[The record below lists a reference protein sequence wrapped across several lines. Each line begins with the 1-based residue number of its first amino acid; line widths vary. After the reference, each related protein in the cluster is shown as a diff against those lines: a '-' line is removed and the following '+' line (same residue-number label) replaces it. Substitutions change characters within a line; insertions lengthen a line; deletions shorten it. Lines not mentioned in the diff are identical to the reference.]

1 MFTMLTGLSI
11 DKSTGLYQWLLNDFN
26 IWPFLIL
33 VLGIALLLFFIL
45 KLNVNTFVALIITS
59 ILVALGLGMNPAGI
73 ADALKDGIGGTMGEL
88 IVVFGFGS
96 MIGRLVSDSG
106 GSYRIATTLIRK
118 FGKKRLQWAVAGA
131 SFIIGISLLFE
142 VGLVVLI
149 PIVFTIALEAEV
161 PLLYLGIPMAAA
173 LSAAQGF
180 LPPQPS
186 PTAVTNILGAN
197 IGIVLMYGIIVAII
211 AMLVAGPYFT
221 RVIKKFEPKVF
232 KITKKLDA
240 IGEVKTFKLEETPS
254 FGLAITT
261 SLMPVIFMLISTVYT
276 LAVNGG
282 KQVYSG
288 TIGDASWKAMSH
300 ATQSGYITDPSV
312 LDKIIAMF
320 GNPVIAM
327 VVAMSFAIWSMGP
340 KQGRTMGEVGDSM
353 SNALKSI
360 ANLLMVIGGG
370 AAFKGILTAG
380 GISDAIA
387 SAFSNTSLSP
397 IIFAWL
403 IALILR
409 VSVGSATVAGLTTAG
424 IVAPLVA
431 SQSAVDPAFVVL
443 AIGAGSV
450 GISHVNDAGF
460 WMFKEFF
467 DLDVKQTLK
476 IWTVLETL
484 ISVVGLIVILA
495 LSAIFS

>member
-1 MFTMLTGLSI
+1 M
-11 DKSTGLYQWLLNDFN
+11 
-26 IWPFLIL
+26 
-33 VLGIALLLFFIL
+33 
-45 KLNVNTFVALIITS
+45 
-59 ILVALGLGMNPAGI
+59 
-73 ADALKDGIGGTMGEL
+73 
-88 IVVFGFGS
+88 
-96 MIGRLVSDSG
+96 
-106 GSYRIATTLIRK
+106 
-118 FGKKRLQWAVAGA
+118 
-131 SFIIGISLLFE
+131 
-142 VGLVVLI
+142 
-149 PIVFTIALEAEV
+149 
-161 PLLYLGIPMAAA
+161 
-173 LSAAQGF
+173 
-180 LPPQPS
+180 PPQPS

-221 RVIKKFEPKVF
+221 RIIKKFEPKAF

-240 IGEVKTFKLEETPS
+240 IGEVKTFKLEDTPS

-261 SLMPVIFMLISTVYT
+261 SLMPVIFMLISTIYT

-353 SNALKSI
+353 GNALKSI

>member
-1 MFTMLTGLSI
+1 M
-11 DKSTGLYQWLLNDFN
+11 
-26 IWPFLIL
+26 
-33 VLGIALLLFFIL
+33 
-45 KLNVNTFVALIITS
+45 
-59 ILVALGLGMNPAGI
+59 
-73 ADALKDGIGGTMGEL
+73 
-88 IVVFGFGS
+88 
-96 MIGRLVSDSG
+96 
-106 GSYRIATTLIRK
+106 
-118 FGKKRLQWAVAGA
+118 
-131 SFIIGISLLFE
+131 
-142 VGLVVLI
+142 
-149 PIVFTIALEAEV
+149 FTIALEAEV

-197 IGIVLMYGIIVAII
+197 IGIVLMYGIVVAII
-211 AMLVAGPYFT
+211 AMIVAGPLFT
-221 RVIKKFEPKVF
+221 RVIKKVEPKAF

-240 IGEVKTFKLEETPS
+240 IGEVKTFKLEDTPS
-254 FGLAITT
+254 FGLAIFT
-261 SLMPVIFMLISTVYT
+261 SLMPVIFMLISTIYT
-276 LAVNGG
+276 LSVNAG

-288 TIGDASWKAMSH
+288 TIGDAAWKAMSH
-300 ATQSGYITDPSV
+300 AAQKGYITDPSV
-312 LDKIIAMF
+312 LDKIIAML

-327 VVAMSFAIWSMGP
+327 VIAMAFAIWSMGP
-340 KQGRTMGEVGDSM
+340 KQNRTMAEVGDSM
-353 SNALKSI
+353 GNALKSI

-387 SAFSNTSLSP
+387 AAFSHTSLSP
-397 IIFAWL
+397 IIFAWI

-431 SQSAVDPAFVVL
+431 SQTAVNPAFVVL
-443 AIGAGSV
+443 AIGAGSLGV
-450 GISHVNDAGF
+450 SHVNDAGF

-467 DLDVKQTLK
+467 DLDVPQTLK

-484 ISVVGLIVILA
+484 ISVVGLIVILI
-495 LSAIFS
+495 LSALFS

>member
-88 IVVFGFGS
+88 IIVFGFGS

-197 IGIVLMYGIIVAII
+197 IGIVLMYGIVVAII

-221 RVIKKFEPKVF
+221 RVIKKFEPKAF

-240 IGEVKTFKLEETPS
+240 IGEVKTFKLEDTPS

-261 SLMPVIFMLISTVYT
+261 SLMPVIFMLISTIYT
-276 LAVNGG
+276 LTVNAG

-288 TIGDASWKAMSH
+288 TVGDASWKAMSA
-300 ATQSGYITDPSV
+300 ATQSGYVTDPSV
-312 LDKIIAMF
+312 LDKIVAMF

-340 KQGRTMGEVGDSM
+340 KQCRTMGEVGDSM
-353 SNALKSI
+353 GNALKSI

-380 GISDAIA
+380 GISNAIA
-387 SAFSNTSLSP
+387 DAFSNTSLSP

>member
-149 PIVFTIALEAEV
+149 PIVFTIVLEAEV

-221 RVIKKFEPKVF
+221 RIIKKFEPKAF

-240 IGEVKTFKLEETPS
+240 IGEVKTFKLEDTPS

-261 SLMPVIFMLISTVYT
+261 SLMPVIFMLISTIYT

>member
-197 IGIVLMYGIIVAII
+197 IGIVLMYGIVVAII

-221 RVIKKFEPKVF
+221 RVIKKFEPKAF

-240 IGEVKTFKLEETPS
+240 IGEVKTFKLEDTPS

-261 SLMPVIFMLISTVYT
+261 SLMPVIFMLISTIYT

-312 LDKIIAMF
+312 LDKIVAMF

>member
-26 IWPFLIL
+26 VWPFLIL

-73 ADALKDGIGGTMGEL
+73 AGALKDGIGGTMGEL
-88 IVVFGFGS
+88 IIVFGFGS

-106 GSYRIATTLIRK
+106 GSYRIATTLINK

-197 IGIVLMYGIIVAII
+197 IGIVLMYGIVVAII
-211 AMLVAGPYFT
+211 AMIVAGPLFT
-221 RVIKKFEPKVF
+221 RVIKKVEPKAF

-240 IGEVKTFKLEETPS
+240 IGEVKTFKLEDTPS
-254 FGLAITT
+254 FGLAIFT
-261 SLMPVIFMLISTVYT
+261 SLMPVIFMLISTIYT
-276 LAVNGG
+276 LSVNAG

-288 TIGDASWKAMSH
+288 TIGDAAWKAMSH
-300 ATQSGYITDPSV
+300 AAQKGYITDPSV
-312 LDKIIAMF
+312 LDKIIAML

-327 VVAMSFAIWSMGP
+327 VIAMAFAIWSMGP
-340 KQGRTMGEVGDSM
+340 KQNRTMAEVGDSM
-353 SNALKSI
+353 GNALKSI

-387 SAFSNTSLSP
+387 AAFSHTSLSP
-397 IIFAWL
+397 IIFAWI

-431 SQSAVDPAFVVL
+431 SQTAVNPAFVVL
-443 AIGAGSV
+443 AIGAGSLGV
-450 GISHVNDAGF
+450 SHVNDAGF

-467 DLDVKQTLK
+467 DLDVPQTLK

-484 ISVVGLIVILA
+484 ISVVGLIVILI
-495 LSAIFS
+495 LSALFS

>member
-26 IWPFLIL
+26 VWPFLIL

-73 ADALKDGIGGTMGEL
+73 AGALKDGIGGTMGEL
-88 IVVFGFGS
+88 IIVFGFGS

-106 GSYRIATTLIRK
+106 GSYRIATTLINK

-197 IGIVLMYGIIVAII
+197 IGIVLMYGIVVAII
-211 AMLVAGPYFT
+211 AMIVAGPLFT
-221 RVIKKFEPKVF
+221 RVIKKVEPKAF

-240 IGEVKTFKLEETPS
+240 IGEVKTFKLEDTPS
-254 FGLAITT
+254 FGLAIFT
-261 SLMPVIFMLISTVYT
+261 SLMPVIFMLISTIYT
-276 LAVNGG
+276 LSVNAG

-288 TIGDASWKAMSH
+288 TIGDAAWKAMSH
-300 ATQSGYITDPSV
+300 AAQKGYITDPSV
-312 LDKIIAMF
+312 LDKIIAML

-327 VVAMSFAIWSMGP
+327 VIAMAFAIWSMGP
-340 KQGRTMGEVGDSM
+340 KQNRTMAEVGDSM

-387 SAFSNTSLSP
+387 AAFSHTSLSP
-397 IIFAWL
+397 IIFAWI

-431 SQSAVDPAFVVL
+431 SQAAVNPAFVVL
-443 AIGAGSV
+443 AIGAGSLGV
-450 GISHVNDAGF
+450 SHVNDAGF

-467 DLDVKQTLK
+467 DLDVPQTLK

-484 ISVVGLIVILA
+484 ISVVGLIVILI
-495 LSAIFS
+495 LSALFS

>member
-221 RVIKKFEPKVF
+221 RVIKKFEPKAF

-240 IGEVKTFKLEETPS
+240 IGEVKTFKLEDTPS

-261 SLMPVIFMLISTVYT
+261 SLMPVIFMLISTIYT

>member
-88 IVVFGFGS
+88 IIVFGFGS

-197 IGIVLMYGIIVAII
+197 IGIVLMYGIVVAII

-221 RVIKKFEPKVF
+221 RVIKKFEHKAF

-240 IGEVKTFKLEETPS
+240 IGEVKTFKLEDTPS

-261 SLMPVIFMLISTVYT
+261 SLMPVIFMLISTIYT
-276 LAVNGG
+276 LTVNAG

-288 TIGDASWKAMSH
+288 TVGDASWKAMSA
-300 ATQSGYITDPSV
+300 ATQSGYVTDPSV

-353 SNALKSI
+353 GNALKSI

-387 SAFSNTSLSP
+387 DAFSNTSLSP

>member
-26 IWPFLIL
+26 VWPFLIL

-73 ADALKDGIGGTMGEL
+73 AGALKDGIGGTMGEL
-88 IVVFGFGS
+88 IIVFGFGS

-106 GSYRIATTLIRK
+106 GSYRIATTLINK

-197 IGIVLMYGIIVAII
+197 IGIVLMYGIVVAII
-211 AMLVAGPYFT
+211 AMIVAGPLFT
-221 RVIKKFEPKVF
+221 RVIKKVEPKAF

-240 IGEVKTFKLEETPS
+240 IGEVKTFKLEDTPS
-254 FGLAITT
+254 FGLAIFT
-261 SLMPVIFMLISTVYT
+261 SLMPVIFMLISTIYT
-276 LAVNGG
+276 LSVNAG

-288 TIGDASWKAMSH
+288 TVGDAAWKAMSH
-300 ATQSGYITDPSV
+300 AAQKGYITDPSV
-312 LDKIIAMF
+312 LDKIIAML

-327 VVAMSFAIWSMGP
+327 VIAMAFAIWSMGP
-340 KQGRTMGEVGDSM
+340 KQNRTMAEVGNSM

-387 SAFSNTSLSP
+387 AAFSHTSLSP
-397 IIFAWL
+397 IIFAWI

-431 SQSAVDPAFVVL
+431 SQTAVNPAFVVL
-443 AIGAGSV
+443 AIGAGSLGV
-450 GISHVNDAGF
+450 SHVNDAGF

-467 DLDVKQTLK
+467 DLDVPQTLK

-484 ISVVGLIVILA
+484 ISVVGLIVILI

>member
-11 DKSTGLYQWLLNDFN
+11 NKSTGLYQWLLSDFN
-26 IWPFLIL
+26 VWPFLIL

-73 ADALKDGIGGTMGEL
+73 AGALKDGIGGTMGEL
-88 IVVFGFGS
+88 IIVFGFGS
-96 MIGRLVSDSG
+96 MIGRLVSDAG
-106 GSYRIATTLIRK
+106 GSYRIATTLINK

-197 IGIVLMYGIIVAII
+197 IGIVLMYGIVVAII
-211 AMLVAGPYFT
+211 AMIVAGPLFT
-221 RVIKKFEPKVF
+221 RVIKKIEPKAF

-240 IGEVKTFKLEETPS
+240 IGEVKTFKLEDTPS
-254 FGLAITT
+254 FGLAIFT
-261 SLMPVIFMLISTVYT
+261 SLMPVIFMLISTIYT
-276 LAVNGG
+276 LSVNAG

-288 TIGDASWKAMSH
+288 TVGDAAWKAMSH
-300 ATQSGYITDPSV
+300 ATQKGYITDPSV
-312 LDKIIAMF
+312 LDKIIAML

-327 VVAMSFAIWSMGP
+327 VIAMAFAIWSMGP
-340 KQGRTMGEVGDSM
+340 KQKRTMSEVGDSM
-353 SNALKSI
+353 GNALKSI
-360 ANLLMVIGGG
+360 ANLLMVIAGG

-387 SAFSNTSLSP
+387 AAFSHTSLSP
-397 IIFAWL
+397 IIFAWI

-431 SQSAVDPAFVVL
+431 SQTAVNPAFVVL
-443 AIGAGSV
+443 AIGAGSLGV
-450 GISHVNDAGF
+450 SHVNDAGF

-467 DLDVKQTLK
+467 DLDVPQTLK

-484 ISVVGLIVILA
+484 ISVVGLIVILI
-495 LSAIFS
+495 LSALFS

>member
-26 IWPFLIL
+26 VWPFLIL

-73 ADALKDGIGGTMGEL
+73 AGALKDGIGGTMGEL
-88 IVVFGFGS
+88 IIVFGFGS

-106 GSYRIATTLIRK
+106 GSYRIATTLINK

-197 IGIVLMYGIIVAII
+197 IGIVLMYGIVVAII
-211 AMLVAGPYFT
+211 AMIVAGPLFT
-221 RVIKKFEPKVF
+221 RVIKKVEPKAF

-240 IGEVKTFKLEETPS
+240 IGEVKTFKLEDTPS
-254 FGLAITT
+254 FGLAIFT
-261 SLMPVIFMLISTVYT
+261 SLMPVIFMLISTIYT
-276 LAVNGG
+276 LSVNAG

-288 TIGDASWKAMSH
+288 TVGDAAWKAMSH
-300 ATQSGYITDPSV
+300 AAQKGYITDPSV
-312 LDKIIAMF
+312 LDKIIAML

-327 VVAMSFAIWSMGP
+327 VIAMAFAIWSMGP
-340 KQGRTMGEVGDSM
+340 KQNRTMAEVGNSM

-387 SAFSNTSLSP
+387 AAFSHTSLSP
-397 IIFAWL
+397 IIFAWI

-431 SQSAVDPAFVVL
+431 SQTAVNPAFVVL
-443 AIGAGSV
+443 AIGAGSLGV
-450 GISHVNDAGF
+450 SHVNDAGF

-467 DLDVKQTLK
+467 DLDVPQTLK

-484 ISVVGLIVILA
+484 ISVVGLIVILI
-495 LSAIFS
+495 LSALFS

>member
-88 IVVFGFGS
+88 IIVFGFGS

-221 RVIKKFEPKVF
+221 RVIKKFEPKAF

-240 IGEVKTFKLEETPS
+240 IGEVKTFKLEDTPS

-261 SLMPVIFMLISTVYT
+261 SLMPVIFMLISTIYT

>member
-221 RVIKKFEPKVF
+221 RIIKKFEPKAF

-240 IGEVKTFKLEETPS
+240 IGEVKTFKLEDTPS

-261 SLMPVIFMLISTVYT
+261 SLMPVIFMLISTIYT

>member
-1 MFTMLTGLSI
+1 
-11 DKSTGLYQWLLNDFN
+11 
-26 IWPFLIL
+26 
-33 VLGIALLLFFIL
+33 
-45 KLNVNTFVALIITS
+45 
-59 ILVALGLGMNPAGI
+59 
-73 ADALKDGIGGTMGEL
+73 
-88 IVVFGFGS
+88 
-96 MIGRLVSDSG
+96 
-106 GSYRIATTLIRK
+106 
-118 FGKKRLQWAVAGA
+118 
-131 SFIIGISLLFE
+131 
-142 VGLVVLI
+142 
-149 PIVFTIALEAEV
+149 
-161 PLLYLGIPMAAA
+161 
-173 LSAAQGF
+173 
-180 LPPQPS
+180 
-186 PTAVTNILGAN
+186 
-197 IGIVLMYGIIVAII
+197 
-211 AMLVAGPYFT
+211 
-221 RVIKKFEPKVF
+221 
-232 KITKKLDA
+232 
-240 IGEVKTFKLEETPS
+240 
-254 FGLAITT
+254 
-261 SLMPVIFMLISTVYT
+261 
-276 LAVNGG
+276 
-282 KQVYSG
+282 
-288 TIGDASWKAMSH
+288 
-300 ATQSGYITDPSV
+300 
-312 LDKIIAMF
+312 
-320 GNPVIAM
+320 
-327 VVAMSFAIWSMGP
+327 MGP

>member
-197 IGIVLMYGIIVAII
+197 IGIVLMYGIVVAII

-221 RVIKKFEPKVF
+221 RVIKKFEPKAF

-240 IGEVKTFKLEETPS
+240 IGEVKTFKLEDTPS

-261 SLMPVIFMLISTVYT
+261 SLMPVIFMLISTIYT

-320 GNPVIAM
+320 GNPVIAI

>member
-26 IWPFLIL
+26 VWPFLIL

-73 ADALKDGIGGTMGEL
+73 AGALKDGIGGTMGEL
-88 IVVFGFGS
+88 IIVFGFGS

-106 GSYRIATTLIRK
+106 GSYRIATTLINK

-197 IGIVLMYGIIVAII
+197 IGIVLMYGIVVAII
-211 AMLVAGPYFT
+211 AMIVAGPLFT
-221 RVIKKFEPKVF
+221 RVIKKVEPKAF

-240 IGEVKTFKLEETPS
+240 IGEVKTFKLEDTPS
-254 FGLAITT
+254 FGLAIFT
-261 SLMPVIFMLISTVYT
+261 SLMPVIFMLISTIYT
-276 LAVNGG
+276 LSVNAG

-288 TIGDASWKAMSH
+288 TIGDAAWKAMSH
-300 ATQSGYITDPSV
+300 AAQKGYITDPSV
-312 LDKIIAMF
+312 LDKIIAML

-327 VVAMSFAIWSMGP
+327 VIAMAFAIWSMGP
-340 KQGRTMGEVGDSM
+340 KQNRTMAEVGDSM
-353 SNALKSI
+353 GNALKSI

-387 SAFSNTSLSP
+387 AAFSHTSLSP
-397 IIFAWL
+397 IIFAWI

-431 SQSAVDPAFVVL
+431 SQTAVNPAFVVL
-443 AIGAGSV
+443 AIGAGSLGV
-450 GISHVNDAGF
+450 SHVNDAGF

-467 DLDVKQTLK
+467 DLDVPQTLK

-484 ISVVGLIVILA
+484 ISVVGLIVILI

>member
-88 IVVFGFGS
+88 IIVFGFGS

-221 RVIKKFEPKVF
+221 RVIKKFEPKAF

-240 IGEVKTFKLEETPS
+240 IGEVKTFKLEDTPS

-261 SLMPVIFMLISTVYT
+261 SLMPVIFMLISTIYT

-387 SAFSNTSLSP
+387 DAFSNTSLSP

>member
-33 VLGIALLLFFIL
+33 VLGITLLLFFIL

-88 IVVFGFGS
+88 IIVFGFGS

-221 RVIKKFEPKVF
+221 RVIKKFEPKAF

-240 IGEVKTFKLEETPS
+240 IGEVKTFKLEDTPS

-261 SLMPVIFMLISTVYT
+261 SLMPVIFMLISTIYT
-276 LAVNGG
+276 LTVNAG

-288 TIGDASWKAMSH
+288 TVGDDSWKAMSA
-300 ATQSGYITDPSV
+300 ATQSGYVTDPSV

-353 SNALKSI
+353 GNALKSI

-380 GISDAIA
+380 GISNAIA
-387 SAFSNTSLSP
+387 DAFSNTSLSP

-450 GISHVNDAGF
+450 CISHVNDAGF

>member
-88 IVVFGFGS
+88 IIVFGFGS

-197 IGIVLMYGIIVAII
+197 IGIVLMYGIVVAII

-221 RVIKKFEPKVF
+221 RVIKKFEPKAF

-240 IGEVKTFKLEETPS
+240 IGEVKTFKLEDTPS

-261 SLMPVIFMLISTVYT
+261 SLMPVIFMLISTIYT

-288 TIGDASWKAMSH
+288 TIGDASWKAMSA
-300 ATQSGYITDPSV
+300 ATQSGYVTDPSV

-353 SNALKSI
+353 GNALKSI

-380 GISDAIA
+380 GISNAIA
-387 SAFSNTSLSP
+387 DAFSNTSLSP

>member
-1 MFTMLTGLSI
+1 M

-26 IWPFLIL
+26 VWPFLIL

-73 ADALKDGIGGTMGEL
+73 AGALKDGIGGTMGEL
-88 IVVFGFGS
+88 IIVFGFGS

-106 GSYRIATTLIRK
+106 GSYRIATTLINK

-197 IGIVLMYGIIVAII
+197 IGIVLMYGIVVAII
-211 AMLVAGPYFT
+211 AMIVAGPLFT
-221 RVIKKFEPKVF
+221 RVIKKVEPKAF

-240 IGEVKTFKLEETPS
+240 IGEVKTFKLEDTPS
-254 FGLAITT
+254 FGLAIFT
-261 SLMPVIFMLISTVYT
+261 SLMPVIFMLISTIYT
-276 LAVNGG
+276 LSVNAG

-288 TIGDASWKAMSH
+288 TIGDAAWKAMSH
-300 ATQSGYITDPSV
+300 AAQKGYITDPSV
-312 LDKIIAMF
+312 LDKIIAML

-327 VVAMSFAIWSMGP
+327 VIAMAFAIWSMGP
-340 KQGRTMGEVGDSM
+340 KQNRTMAEVGDSM
-353 SNALKSI
+353 GNALKSI

-387 SAFSNTSLSP
+387 AAFSHTSLSP
-397 IIFAWL
+397 IIFAWI

-431 SQSAVDPAFVVL
+431 SQTAVNPAFVVL
-443 AIGAGSV
+443 AIGAGSLGV
-450 GISHVNDAGF
+450 SHVNDAGF

-467 DLDVKQTLK
+467 DLDVPQTLK

-484 ISVVGLIVILA
+484 ISVVGLIVILI
-495 LSAIFS
+495 LSALFS

>member
-26 IWPFLIL
+26 VWPFLIL

-73 ADALKDGIGGTMGEL
+73 AGALKDGIGGTMGEL
-88 IVVFGFGS
+88 IIVFGFGS

-106 GSYRIATTLIRK
+106 GSYRIATTLINK

-211 AMLVAGPYFT
+211 AMIVAGPLFT
-221 RVIKKFEPKVF
+221 RVIKKVEPKAF

-240 IGEVKTFKLEETPS
+240 IGEVKTFKLEDTPS
-254 FGLAITT
+254 FGLAIFT
-261 SLMPVIFMLISTVYT
+261 SLMPVIFMLISTIYT
-276 LAVNGG
+276 LSVNAG

-288 TIGDASWKAMSH
+288 TVGDAAWKAMSH
-300 ATQSGYITDPSV
+300 AAQKGYITDPSV
-312 LDKIIAMF
+312 LDKIIAML

-327 VVAMSFAIWSMGP
+327 VIAMAFAIWSMGP
-340 KQGRTMGEVGDSM
+340 KQNRTMAEVGDSM

-387 SAFSNTSLSP
+387 AAFSHTSLSP
-397 IIFAWL
+397 IIFAWI

-431 SQSAVDPAFVVL
+431 SQTAVNPAFVVL
-443 AIGAGSV
+443 AIGAGSLGV
-450 GISHVNDAGF
+450 SHVNDAGF

-467 DLDVKQTLK
+467 DLDVPQTLK

-484 ISVVGLIVILA
+484 ISVVGLIVILI
-495 LSAIFS
+495 LSALFS

>member
-1 MFTMLTGLSI
+1 MFTMLTGLTT
-11 DKSTGLYQWLLNDFN
+11 DKATGLYQWLMNGFN

-33 VLGIALLLFFIL
+33 VLGIAVLLFFIL

-88 IVVFGFGS
+88 IIVFGFGS

-106 GSYRIATTLIRK
+106 GSYRIATTLIEK

-149 PIVFTIALEAEV
+149 PIVFTIALEAGV

-197 IGIVLMYGIIVAII
+197 IGIVLMYGIVVAVV
-211 AMLVAGPYFT
+211 AMLVAGPLFT
-221 RVIKKFEPKVF
+221 RFIQKVEPKAF

-240 IGEVKTFKLEETPS
+240 IGEVKSFKLEETPS
-254 FGLAITT
+254 FGMAILT
-261 SLMPVIFMLISTVYT
+261 SLMPVFFMLISTIYT
-276 LAVNGG
+276 LTINGG

-288 TIGDASWKAMSH
+288 KIGDDAWQAMTH
-300 ATQSGYITDPSV
+300 AAQSGYIADPST
-312 LDKIIAMF
+312 LDRIVAMF

-327 VVAMSFAIWSMGP
+327 VIAMAFAIWSMGP

-353 SNALKSI
+353 GNALKSI
-360 ANLLMVIGGG
+360 ANLLMVIAGG

-387 SAFSNTSLSP
+387 AAFSHTSLSP

-431 SQSAVDPAFVVL
+431 SQTAVNPAFVVL

-467 DLDVKQTLK
+467 DLDVPQTLK

-484 ISVVGLIVILA
+484 ISVVGLIVILI

>member
-11 DKSTGLYQWLLNDFN
+11 DKCTGLYQWLLNDFN

-197 IGIVLMYGIIVAII
+197 IGIVLMYGIVVAII

-221 RVIKKFEPKVF
+221 RVIKKFEPKAF

-240 IGEVKTFKLEETPS
+240 IGEVKTFKLEDTPS

-261 SLMPVIFMLISTVYT
+261 SLMPVIFMLISTIYT

-312 LDKIIAMF
+312 LDKIVAMF